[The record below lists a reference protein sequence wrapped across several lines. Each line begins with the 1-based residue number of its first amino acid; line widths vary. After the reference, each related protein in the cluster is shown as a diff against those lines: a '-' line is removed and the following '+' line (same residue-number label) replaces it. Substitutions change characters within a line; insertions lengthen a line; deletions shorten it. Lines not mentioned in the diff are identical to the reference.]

1 MEAFERRRAN
11 IIHNR
16 DGCATFLTA
25 CHFIRQSSNPY
36 KNFRTTLDFL
46 FFQQDFWKTNLQV
59 IGTLSLVKLIQMIV
73 VPLQG
78 TVFGWVPHP
87 RLKPGVKHG

>member
-1 MEAFERRRAN
+1 M
-11 IIHNR
+11 I
-16 DGCATFLTA
+16 
-25 CHFIRQSSNPY
+25 
-36 KNFRTTLDFL
+36 FRTTPN
-46 FFQQDFWKTNLQV
+46 FFFFVQDFSEKQSQV
-59 IGTLSLVKLIQMIV
+59 IGIQSLVKMIRLIV